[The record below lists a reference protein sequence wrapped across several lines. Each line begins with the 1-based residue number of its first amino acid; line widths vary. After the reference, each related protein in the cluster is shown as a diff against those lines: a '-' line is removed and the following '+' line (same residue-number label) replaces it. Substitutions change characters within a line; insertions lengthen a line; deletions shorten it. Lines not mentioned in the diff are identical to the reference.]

1 MPAPRS
7 GDNGDAASTFARLPD
22 QLPLGAFQIRPSHA
36 PDGRQKRLATSTG
49 AAVIE
54 ADAGSG
60 GVRSRAMR
68 EAFEK
73 VIDPD
78 PARPPLLPLSPGVGD
93 FGSRHAGPGVVV
105 MGTDARH
112 RSALARARMDN
123 DVFRWEDS
131 PGYAPQVHAAMQP
144 HAAFKTR

>member
-1 MPAPRS
+1 
-7 GDNGDAASTFARLPD
+7 
-22 QLPLGAFQIRPSHA
+22 
-36 PDGRQKRLATSTG
+36 
-49 AAVIE
+49 
-54 ADAGSG
+54 
-60 GVRSRAMR
+60 MR

-78 PARPPLLPLSPGVGD
+78 PARPPLLPLSPAVGD
-93 FGSRHAGPGVVV
+93 FGSQHAGPSVVV

-123 DVFRWEDS
+123 DVFCWEES

-144 HAAFKTR
+144 HAAFKTAALLAAYCGQSPGFVRRVAYFSPAVPLLWRPRLAQL